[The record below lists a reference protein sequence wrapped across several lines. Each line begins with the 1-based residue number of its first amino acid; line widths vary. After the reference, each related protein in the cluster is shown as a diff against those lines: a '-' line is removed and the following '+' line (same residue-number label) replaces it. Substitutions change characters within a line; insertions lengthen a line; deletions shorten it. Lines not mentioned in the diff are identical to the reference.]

1 MSTNASSYIYRL
13 KNKAVYPWSDMKWYN
28 DGRHKKVTT
37 IIFYVIIDTK
47 ERKLIFMG
55 RPKGGKNL
63 YHSKEEK
70 LALVYIQAYLPNSD
84 VFWPIRWW
92 YKRFS
97 IDKILRKMI

>member
-1 MSTNASSYIYRL
+1 MNTGRITAEY
-13 KNKAVYPWSDMKWYN
+13 KMKISVYN

-70 LALVYIQAYLPNSD
+70 HALVYIQAY
-84 VFWPIRWW
+84 
-92 YKRFS
+92 
-97 IDKILRKMI
+97 